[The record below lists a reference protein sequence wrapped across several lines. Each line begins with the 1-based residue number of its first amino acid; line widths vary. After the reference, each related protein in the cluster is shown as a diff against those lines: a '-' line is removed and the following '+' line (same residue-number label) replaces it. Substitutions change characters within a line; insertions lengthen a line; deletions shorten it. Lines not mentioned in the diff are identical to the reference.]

1 MVRFQKEW
9 SKVNDKN
16 YMWLYNYLKTIYG
29 EDLDEYEFIDKYKR
43 QIMSIIEKNDKWSDG
58 SKEALLFT
66 CAKYLKLFGN
76 ERYGKMYSEAGYKYM
91 MKNREKEGE
100 NKQSDKEILNYRD
113 HDFFINILNSINYD
127 DIQTITAHYQYLL
140 LSMLVYQPPVR
151 TDFYCTAQFIRNKD
165 ENDKKHNFIRIDR
178 RGKVKV
184 TYIINNDKVSK
195 TRTYAMNK
203 ELSKIPVEDQKL
215 ADLINDSYVK
225 YPRKYLFE
233 NKDKAITQPTLLN
246 LLKKITKVDGIN
258 NDMMRSSYINWFY
271 EHHKSLK
278 ERDALALQMRHS
290 TGTAMRNYF
299 KLADE
304 TPEEKEHTVSI
315 LQNEIYEV
323 KSKCD
328 NNNEPTDKEYR
339 KRRRDVIRC
348 LNLGSTPRESTL
360 NKYNITYN
368 KETKKYI

>member
-1 MVRFQKEW
+1 MVRLKKEW
-9 SKVNDKN
+9 SAVNDKN

-76 ERYGKMYSEAGYKYM
+76 ERYGKMYSEAGYKYLQ
-91 MKNREKEGE
+91 KNREKEGE

-113 HDFFINILNSINYD
+113 HEFFEDILNSINYD
-127 DIQTITAHYQYLL
+127 DIQTLAAHYQYLL

-151 TDFYCTAQFIRNKD
+151 TDFYCTAQFIRTKE
-165 ENDKKHNFIRIDR
+165 ENDKVHNFIRIDR
-178 RGKVKV
+178 RGKVKI

-203 ELSKIPVEDQKL
+203 ELSKIPVENQKL
-215 ADLINDSYVK
+215 ADLINDSYIK
-225 YPRKYLFE
+225 YPRTYLFE
-233 NKDKAITQPTLLN
+233 NKDKPITQPTFLSM
-246 LLKKITKVDGIN
+246 LKKITKVDGIN

-271 EHHKSLK
+271 QHHKSLK

-315 LQNEIYEV
+315 LQKEIFEV
-323 KSKCD
+323 KTNCD
-328 NNNEPTDKEYR
+328 NDTSNDKEYR
-339 KRRRDVIRC
+339 KKRRDVIYT
-348 LNLGSTPRESTL
+348 LNKGSKPRESTL
-360 NKYNITYN
+360 QKYNITFN
-368 KETKKYI
+368 KETNKYE